1 MADNSNK
8 SSSIFGLDNVKNTL
22 TRLFTND
29 VIVKVTDDDNIRVA
43 DISSSQHVS
52 HDLRNTDNNGP
63 MGMGMYGRA
72 GTSALR
78 HSGYNNAAQFFHNN
92 RIMLYQTYDEMEE
105 DPIISSALDIY
116 GNETASL
123 NAKGEMIEVRC
134 DNEEI
139 KSVIEN
145 LLFDVL
151 DVEDNTRWW
160 ARDIAKY
167 GDLFLFMDIHEKY
180 GVTTTTPLSVYKV
193 NINENGGRTTYEY
206 GEDVMSQSPYA
217 SYQSKNDNTETL
229 EEWEVA
235 HMSYKN
241 DSNRFPYGRSII
253 ENARTV
259 WHELSLLEQA
269 MLIHRIMRAPE
280 KREFRIDVG
289 NLPNDEIESLMNE
302 VKSKIQ
308 HTPLIDEDTGQ
319 YNLDFNMM
327 NMMED
332 YFIPV
337 RGKKTGT
344 EINTL
349 QGLQYQAVED
359 VDYLRKKMMS
369 ALKIPNAFL
378 GYDQEIQGKCLH
390 PDTEVE
396 LLSGESM
403 RVEDIAKVYEDENHE
418 TLWTYSY
425 DFEEDEVVPGK
436 IVEAQKT
443 RENAEIVEVEL
454 DNGTSVKT
462 TPDHSF
468 ILNDGTE
475 VNAEDLTKGD
485 SLKSFYKHYIDN
497 DFENTLSGEDHPRY
511 RKRPQFNKIVSFI
524 ESYEGDK
531 QDIRTIFKLAKKM
544 DISKSIIQ
552 ETIEDNGYTCTT
564 FMNEYWGFK
573 RGRAKD
579 MHPDHFHRL
588 SVSSENLKDFMNKC
602 GITRYSACKKI
613 VQRHADDY
621 KKWKENTLGSCYNH
635 KVVSVKLLNEK
646 VDTYNIEV
654 EDQNENHNY
663 ALKNQVFI
671 KNSTLAQESIKF
683 ANAVRNLQNTIIQ
696 QLEKVALVHLIVRG
710 YTGPDLLDFK
720 IKYTNPSV
728 VAEKERLSFM
738 REKANVARDLQNM
751 SFIPDKVIA
760 KDIFGMSDEEIQENF
775 KEKARDWKREW
786 RKDQITRDGKDDA
799 YGEYKDTNVDRMA
812 GVSDMTGDFESS
824 NDDSEIDDIMKD
836 MTPSLSDTEH
846 SFNGDSPLALENIPR
861 KKQILTEMEE
871 QMKDTQQLIE
881 HI

>member
-1 MADNSNK
+1 MADNNNK
-8 SSSIFGLDNVKNTL
+8 SNSIFGLDNVKSTL

-43 DISSSQHVS
+43 DISDSQHVS
-52 HDLRNTDNNGP
+52 HDLRNTDNNSGP
-63 MGMGMYGRA
+63 MGTGMYGRA
-72 GTSALR
+72 GASALR

-151 DVEDNTRWW
+151 NVEDNTRWW

-193 NINENGGRTTYEY
+193 SINEEQGRTTYKY
-206 GEDVMSQSPYA
+206 GEDVMSQSPYV
-217 SYQSKNDNTETL
+217 SYQSSNDNTETL

-289 NLPNDEIESLMNE
+289 NLPNDEIESHMNE

-396 LLSGESM
+396 LLSGKSM
-403 RVEDIAKVYEDENHE
+403 RVEDIAEAYEDDNRKP
-418 TLWTYSY
+418 LWTYSY

-443 RENAEIVEVEL
+443 RENADIVEVEL
-454 DNGTSVKT
+454 DNGETVKT

-468 ILNDGTE
+468 ILKDGTE
-475 VNAEDLTKGD
+475 VNAEDLTEGD
-485 SLKSFYKHYIDN
+485 SLKSF
-497 DFENTLSGEDHPRY
+497 E
-511 RKRPQFNKIVSFI
+511 KRDD
-524 ESYEGDK
+524 E
-531 QDIRTIFKLAKKM
+531 
-544 DISKSIIQ
+544 II
-552 ETIEDNGYTCTT
+552 
-564 FMNEYWGFK
+564 
-573 RGRAKD
+573 GREKD
-579 MHPDHFHRL
+579 
-588 SVSSENLKDFMNKC
+588 
-602 GITRYSACKKI
+602 
-613 VQRHADDY
+613 
-621 KKWKENTLGSCYNH
+621 NH
-635 KVVSVKLLNEK
+635 KVVSVKLLTEK

-654 EDQNENHNY
+654 EDRNDNHNY
-663 ALKNQVFI
+663 AIFSGIFI

-751 SFIPDKVIA
+751 SFIPDKMIA

-786 RKDQITRDGKDDA
+786 RKDQITRDGVDDA
-799 YGEYKDTNVDRMA
+799 YGEYKDANVDRMA
-812 GVSDMTGDFESS
+812 GVSDMTGDFED
-824 NDDSEIDDIMKD
+824 NDNSEIDNIIKD

-846 SFNGDSPLALENIPR
+846 SFNGDSPLALENVP
-861 KKQILTEMEE
+861 KKKEILTEMEKKMQE
-871 QMKDTQQLIE
+871 TQQLIE